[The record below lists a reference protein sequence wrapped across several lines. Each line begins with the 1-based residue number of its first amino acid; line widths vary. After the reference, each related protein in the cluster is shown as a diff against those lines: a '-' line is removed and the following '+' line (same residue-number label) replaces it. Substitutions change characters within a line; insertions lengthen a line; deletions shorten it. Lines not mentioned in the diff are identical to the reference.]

1 MSYTYPSGG
10 QQQESG
16 TMPSQRALLGRS
28 VRWLYVAAAVL
39 IIAAVA
45 ATLAWLGPLPSRVVV
60 MSTGTPGSDYE
71 LFAQR
76 YKAILSRAGVELRLI
91 PSAGGVENLR
101 RLNDPKSGVAV
112 AFAQSGLTS
121 EAQSPE
127 LESLGTVFYEPFWFF
142 YHGETP
148 TDLRAALTGKK
159 VSIGPEGGGTRALA
173 LEFLALNGLN
183 QNIAQLLPLPLE
195 QTGDALQR
203 GEIDVAMIVA
213 SWDAPVV
220 RRLSASSEINVVGF
234 ARADAYVA
242 LYPFLTKLVLPAG
255 VGNMA
260 TNRPPTSV
268 NLIAPKSS
276 LIVRRDLHPA
286 IQYLLLEAASEVHSA
301 PGIFQKS
308 GQFPAAEMFD
318 LPLSKQARQFY
329 KSGIPLLQRYLPFW
343 LAVLASSLLVLLI
356 PLVGVAYPLLRLA
369 PAIYGWS
376 MRHRIFRLYGELK
389 VIDVEFE
396 TRGSAAVSDLAAR
409 LERLEE
415 RADRMRVPNAFA
427 HLLYHLRNH
436 ISLVRTRLQ
445 QPAAAAVKSPTT
457 SKPQTSAA

>member
-1 MSYTYPSGG
+1 M
-10 QQQESG
+10 
-16 TMPSQRALLGRS
+16 
-28 VRWLYVAAAVL
+28 RWLYVAAAVL
-39 IIAAVA
+39 ILAAIA

-76 YKAILSRAGVELRLI
+76 YKAILSRAGIELRLM

-142 YHGETP
+142 SRGESP
-148 TDLRAALTGKK
+148 TDLRELRAALTGKK
-159 VSIGPEGGGTRALA
+159 VSVGPEGGGTRALA

-213 SWDAPVV
+213 SWDAQVV
-220 RRLSASSEINVVGF
+220 RRLLASSELNVVGF

-260 TNRPPTSV
+260 TNRPPTNV
-268 NLIAPKSS
+268 NLIAPKTS

-286 IQYLLLEAASEVHSA
+286 IKYLLLECASEVHSP

-308 GQFPAAEMFD
+308 DQFPAAETFD
-318 LPLSKQARQFY
+318 LPLSKEARQFY
-329 KSGIPLLQRYLPFW
+329 KSGIPVLQRHLPFW
-343 LAVLASSLLVLLI
+343 LAVLASRLLILLV
-356 PLVGVAYPLLRLA
+356 PLVGVVYPLLRLA

-376 MRHRIFRLYGELK
+376 MRHRIFSLYGELK
-389 VIDVEFE
+389 VIDVESE
-396 TRGSAAVSDLAAR
+396 TRGSAAIGDLLAR
-409 LERLEE
+409 LEHLEE

-427 HLLYHLRNH
+427 HFLYHLRNH
-436 ISLVRTRLQ
+436 IGLTRTRLQ
-445 QPAAAAVKSPTT
+445 AAAAAAVKSAGTP
-457 SKPQTSAA
+457 KPRSSAA

>member
-1 MSYTYPSGG
+1 M
-10 QQQESG
+10 
-16 TMPSQRALLGRS
+16 
-28 VRWLYVAAAVL
+28 RWLYVAAAVL
-39 IIAAVA
+39 ILAAIAT
-45 ATLAWLGPLPSRVVV
+45 TLAWLGPLPSRVVV

-76 YKAILSRAGVELRLI
+76 YKTILGRAGIELRLM

-142 YHGETP
+142 YRGETP

-159 VSIGPEGGGTRALA
+159 MSIGPEGGGTRALA

-195 QTGDALQR
+195 ETGDALQR
-203 GEIDVAMIVA
+203 GDIDVAMIVA

-220 RRLSASSEINVVGF
+220 RRLLASSEINVLGF

-260 TNRPPTSV
+260 TNRPPTNV
-268 NLIAPKSS
+268 NLIAPKTS
-276 LIVRRDLHPA
+276 LLVRRDLHPA
-286 IQYLLLEAASEVHSA
+286 IKYLLLECASEVHSP
-301 PGIFQKS
+301 PGIFQTPD
-308 GQFPAAEMFD
+308 QFPAAETFD
-318 LPLSKQARQFY
+318 LPLSKEARQFY
-329 KSGIPLLQRYLPFW
+329 KSGIPVLQRHLPFW
-343 LAVLASSLLVLLI
+343 LAVIATRVLVLLV
-356 PLVGVAYPLLRLA
+356 PLIGIAYPLLRLA

-376 MRHRIFRLYGELK
+376 MRHRIFSLYGELK
-389 VIDVEFE
+389 VIDIESE
-396 TRGSAAVSDLAAR
+396 TRGSAAVGDLLAR
-409 LERLEE
+409 LEHLEE

-427 HLLYHLRNH
+427 HFLYHLRNH
-436 ISLVRTRLQ
+436 ISLTRTRLQ
-445 QPAAAAVKSPTT
+445 AAAAAAVKRPTT
-457 SKPQTSAA
+457 PKPQSSAA